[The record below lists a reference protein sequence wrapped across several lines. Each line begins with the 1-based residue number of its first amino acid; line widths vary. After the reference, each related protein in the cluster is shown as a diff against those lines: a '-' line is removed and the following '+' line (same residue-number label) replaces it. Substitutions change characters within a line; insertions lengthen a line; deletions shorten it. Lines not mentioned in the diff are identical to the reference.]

1 MKPIK
6 LYNPSNS
13 NENICF
19 KFELSRLEYHCNL
32 TIEVNLESQNTF
44 SEKHS
49 VHINELIKIA
59 QWIKNMPSGNIDYDD
74 LFIPELNLRL
84 YNYFFEK
91 GDGVYNLT
99 YTSENDNKHTIQLWE
114 QIGNS
119 NTVTH
124 DQLMDAIARYGV

>member
-6 LYNPSNS
+6 LYNPINS

-19 KFELSRLEYHCNL
+19 KLELSQLEYHCNV

-49 VHINELIKIA
+49 VHINELVKIA
-59 QWIKNMPSGNIDYDD
+59 QWFKNMPSGSIDYDD
-74 LFIPELNLRL
+74 LFIPELNLRF

-99 YTSENDNKHTIQLWE
+99 YTCENNNKHTIQLWE

-119 NTVTH
+119 NTDTH
-124 DQLMDAIARYGV
+124 NQFMDAIACCGI